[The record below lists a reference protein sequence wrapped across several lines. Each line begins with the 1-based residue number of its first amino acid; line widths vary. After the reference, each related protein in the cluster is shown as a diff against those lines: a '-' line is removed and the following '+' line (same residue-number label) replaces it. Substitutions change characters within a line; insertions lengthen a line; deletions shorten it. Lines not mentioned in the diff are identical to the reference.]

1 APEQTEIVPEKSET
15 VPEKSETVPEQTETV
30 PEKPE
35 IVPEKPETVPEQT
48 EMTQEQPASN
58 IKHPTAIPSPLPLKI
73 EPLSDVVVSD
83 EPKAIDCAEVGK
95 GIKFKNIYFD
105 FNSYIKISQNKKE
118 LNFVRDVLIV
128 CQKIAILIIG
138 HADDV
143 GTSAYNQKLSEKRAK
158 AAVDYLITIG
168 IDPARLA
175 YKGSGEDEP
184 LVPNITEE
192 NRRFNRRVEFHV
204 YDISTFSIAIEKI
217 LVPSKEMT
225 DGTTVPTISVESE
238 SFACA
243 EVGKSIKFS
252 NVNFEFDS
260 YGAITRNLQALKYV
274 KDVLLTCKEIKLTI
288 IGHTDNV
295 GPESYNQKLS
305 EKRAKAAAD
314 YLVAVGVDQGRLT
327 YKGYGEQKPLVPNDT
342 KENRLLNR
350 RVEFQITKKL

>member
-1 APEQTEIVPEKSET
+1 
-15 VPEKSETVPEQTETV
+15 
-30 PEKPE
+30 
-35 IVPEKPETVPEQT
+35 
-48 EMTQEQPASN
+48 M
-58 IKHPTAIPSPLPLKI
+58 KI
-73 EPLSDVVVSD
+73 EPLD
-83 EPKAIDCAEVGK
+83 EAAGSEVPKAIDCAEVGSA
-95 GIKFKNIYFD
+95 IKIKNIYFD
-105 FNSYIKISQNKKE
+105 FNSYVKISQNKPE
-118 LNFVRDVLIV
+118 LHFVRDVLIA
-128 CQKIAILIIG
+128 CRKKAILIIG

-143 GTSAYNQKLSEKRAK
+143 GTSSFNQRLSEKRAK

-175 YKGSGEDEP
+175 YKGFGEDEP

-192 NRRFNRRVEFHV
+192 NRRLNRRIEFNV
-204 YDISTFSIAIEKI
+204 YDISTFALAVEEI
-217 LVPSKEMT
+217 LAPSEEMT
-225 DGTTVPTISVESE
+225 DGTPTISVESE
-238 SFACA
+238 SFACS

-314 YLVAVGVDQGRLT
+314 YLVAVGVDQDRLT
-327 YKGYGEQKPLVPNDT
+327 YKGYGEQKPLTPNDT